1 MPKLGISLAL
11 AALLTL
17 VAAAFACGELLV
29 RTWKQAR
36 RARREPL
43 APGAAVI
50 IETPERHV
58 FKGTLLEREGAYVW
72 VILDPGDARMRV
84 PAHWVS
90 AARPR
95 ARRRSRDDESESPRL
110 RAAPERRA
118 AR

>member
-11 AALLTL
+11 AALLAL

-29 RTWKQAR
+29 RTWHHAR
-36 RARREPL
+36 RARRQPL
-43 APGAAVI
+43 APGAAVVVK
-50 IETPERHV
+50 TPERHV
-58 FKGTLLEREGAYVW
+58 FKGTLLEREDSYVW

-95 ARRRSRDDESESPRL
+95 ARPRSTDGESGTPRL
-110 RAAPERRA
+110 RGAPERRA